1 MKQVN
6 LDYEFYHSEMK
17 ARADFDEI
25 AETVYI
31 CYLCKETVK
40 TLYTREEA
48 KDFKIKNPNAEIRDV
63 KRLNSDNS
71 HIFQESILYSSF
83 ETI

>member
-1 MKQVN
+1 MKSVN

-25 AETVYI
+25 AETVYA
-31 CYLCKETVK
+31 CYLNGKTAK

-48 KDFKIKNPNAEIRDV
+48 KDFKIKNPNAEIREV
-63 KRLNSDNS
+63 KRLKSDHS
-71 HIFQESILYSSF
+71 HIFQESTLYSSF
-83 ETI
+83 ETV

>member
-1 MKQVN
+1 MKPTN
-6 LDYEFYHSEMK
+6 LDYEFYQSEMK

-48 KDFKIKNPNAEIRDV
+48 KDFKIKNPNAEIREV
-63 KRLNSDNS
+63 KRLKSDNS

>member
-1 MKQVN
+1 MKSIN
-6 LDYEFYHSEMK
+6 LDCEFCHSEMK
-17 ARADFDEI
+17 ARADFNEI

-31 CYLCKETVK
+31 CCLSGKTAE
-40 TLYTREEA
+40 TLYILEEA
-48 KDFKIKNPNAEIRDV
+48 KDFKIKNPNAEIREV
-63 KRLNSDNS
+63 KRLKSDHS